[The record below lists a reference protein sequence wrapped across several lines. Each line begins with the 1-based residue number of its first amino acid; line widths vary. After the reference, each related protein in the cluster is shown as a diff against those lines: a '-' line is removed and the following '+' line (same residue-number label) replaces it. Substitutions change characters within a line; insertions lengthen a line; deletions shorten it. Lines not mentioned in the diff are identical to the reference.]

1 VKVTIVILNFNGA
14 NVTKECV
21 ESLKKA
27 SGSFEIIIVDNG
39 STDGSDK
46 ILSKIKG
53 ITFLQNKENLGY
65 SGGNNSGIKVAL
77 KNGAEAVLVLNNDTI
92 VEKDF
97 LINLLRATKK
107 ADVISPKI
115 YFAPGFEFHK
125 DRYKL
130 KDLGKVIWFAGGKI
144 DWNNIMGIHL
154 GVDEVDNG
162 QFEKQKEIEFATGA
176 CMLIKSEVFKK
187 IGLFDEKYFLYLEDM
202 DFSRRVKLAGFKIYF
217 EPSSVIWHKNASTSG
232 GSGSLLQDYFIT
244 RNRLLFSFKYAKFRT
259 KIAVF
264 RQIFGSYR
272 NNTKR
277 RALIDFL
284 TLQLGKGSFLK

>member
-1 VKVTIVILNFNGA
+1 MKVTIVILNFNGA